1 MDAGTT
7 TRSCH
12 KWIDWAVSP
21 LGGEEMPAW
30 LRTHLDGC
38 AGCRSERDEAL
49 GDLSRLEGLIAGGEV
64 PAPETDAILSSLPT
78 PSWRMRDP
86 RAWLAPS
93 IVVVGLAGASLALLH
108 PFPALLA
115 EGWAPLALLG
125 RPLATVGELARL
137 AVRGAE
143 ALSGASGP
151 AASVSPV
158 AARAGLMAILAG
170 AAALLLLVRRLDPA
184 TVRRR
189 RGAGA

>member
-30 LRTHLDGC
+30 LRTHVDGC
-38 AGCRSERDEAL
+38 AGCRRERDEAL
-49 GDLSRLEGLIAGGEV
+49 GDLDRLEGLIAGEEPV
-64 PAPETDAILSSLPT
+64 PPATDVILSSLPT
-78 PSWRMRDP
+78 PGWRMRDP
-86 RAWLAPS
+86 RVWLAPA
-93 IVVVGLAGASLALLH
+93 VALVGLTGASLALLH
-108 PFPALLA
+108 PFPAFLA
-115 EGWAPLALLG
+115 EGWAPLAVFG
-125 RPLATVGELARL
+125 RPLATVGEMARL
-137 AVRGAE
+137 AFRGAA
-143 ALSGASGP
+143 ALSGGNGP
-151 AASVSPV
+151 ASSISPF